1 MQRITEKRL
10 DLLGF
15 HRENGVIEV
24 RKLPAGT
31 RITLETA
38 SEVYELEVG
47 TPRLGV
53 VLIASER
60 RFRNRDKAVVT
71 GSRDVDT
78 GLFLPKIIGQGLKIV
93 LKRPYARVVR
103 TDPVRAATIRG
114 KNDSYVYEMW
124 EDTDG
129 SV

>member
-1 MQRITEKRL
+1 MQRITELKK

-31 RITLETA
+31 RIELETV

-47 TPRLGV
+47 TPKLGV

-60 RFRNRDKAVVT
+60 GFRNRDKAVVT
-71 GSRDVDT
+71 GSIDADT
-78 GLFLPKIIGQGLKIV
+78 GLFLPKIIGQGLRVV
-93 LKRPYARVVR
+93 LKRPYAPVVR
-103 TDPVRAATIRG
+103 TAPVLFAAIRG
-114 KNDSYVYEMW
+114 KDDSYVYEMW
-124 EDTDG
+124 NLENDNE
-129 SV
+129 